1 MQNSDESLKL
11 KKFIENIERLEEDKK
26 EISREISDVYKEAKA
41 TGFDVKVIRRILSLR
56 KMDPDKRAELE
67 ILTESYKEAL
77 GMLE

>member
-41 TGFDVKVIRRILSLR
+41 TGFDVKVIRRIISLR

-77 GMLE
+77 GML

>member
-41 TGFDVKVIRRILSLR
+41 TGFDVKVIRRIISLR